1 MKPTILIFTEYYLPG
16 SKGGGPIISIK
27 NMVDAL
33 SDYYN
38 FKIITLDRDLGD
50 SKRYS
55 NINQG
60 WNKVGK
66 AQVLYL
72 SPEELKIITFTSLFQ
87 KEDFDILYFNSFF
100 SPYFTFKPLWAYRC
114 LKLRKPVVIAP
125 RGEFSPGALKIKP
138 LIKRFYL
145 LLAKHIFPK
154 NRIIFQA
161 SSEMEKREIRK
172 VIKKQEIVIAP
183 NLRTQPKEDIGS
195 PDKSKGCLKAIFL
208 SRISPKKNLDTAL
221 RILKNVKGK
230 LTFDVYGPIEDKAY
244 WHRCQSLMKLLPKN
258 IKVVYK
264 GQLSHKEVIPTMS
277 NYHLFFFPTRGEN
290 YGHVIHE
297 ALLAGCPILISDQ
310 TPWQNPKEK
319 GIGWNIPLNKEQ
331 EFIKALEYMISLSR
345 NEFRK
350 MSKSAR
356 EYGIRISKDKKVIQQ
371 NIELFNKSIKNLK

>member
-1 MKPTILIFTEYYLPG
+1 
-16 SKGGGPIISIK
+16 
-27 NMVDAL
+27 
-33 SDYYN
+33 
-38 FKIITLDRDLGD
+38 
-50 SKRYS
+50 
-55 NINQG
+55 
-60 WNKVGK
+60 
-66 AQVLYL
+66 
-72 SPEELKIITFTSLFQ
+72 
-87 KEDFDILYFNSFF
+87 
-100 SPYFTFKPLWAYRC
+100 